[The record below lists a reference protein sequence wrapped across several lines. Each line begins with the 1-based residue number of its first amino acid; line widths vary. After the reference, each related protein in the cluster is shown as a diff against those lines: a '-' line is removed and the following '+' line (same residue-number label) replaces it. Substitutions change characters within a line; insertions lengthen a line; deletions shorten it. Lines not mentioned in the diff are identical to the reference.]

1 MVIRKLKYLIGPASG
16 TISHPPGRS
25 RIYIL
30 SRRTGAEWS
39 DSVVGEGARIHR
51 LERKGNSSVGWSEVD
66 PHACGLGSPGQVE
79 IRFRIVRLS
88 RHEIA

>member
-1 MVIRKLKYLIGPASG
+1 MEQSRTLLVEVGLFLSG
-16 TISHPPGRS
+16 
-25 RIYIL
+25 L
-30 SRRTGAEWS
+30 TGAEWS
-39 DSVVGEGARIHR
+39 DSVDGEGVSDPRTGQ
-51 LERKGNSSVGWSEVD
+51 KGNSSVGGSEVD

>member
-1 MVIRKLKYLIGPASG
+1 ME
-16 TISHPPGRS
+16 RS
-25 RIYIL
+25 RTLLVEVGFIFL
-30 SRRTGAEWS
+30 SRRTGAEMS
-39 DSVVGEGARIHR
+39 GSVVREGAPDPRTGK
-51 LERKGNSSVGWSEVD
+51 KGDCSVGGSEVD

>member
-1 MVIRKLKYLIGPASG
+1 VE
-16 TISHPPGRS
+16 RS
-25 RIYIL
+25 RTPLVVVGLFL

-39 DSVVGEGARIHR
+39 DSIVGGVCRIHR
-51 LERKGNSSVGWSEVD
+51 LERKGKSSVGGSKVD

-88 RHEIA
+88 RHVIA

>member
-1 MVIRKLKYLIGPASG
+1 M
-16 TISHPPGRS
+16 S
-25 RIYIL
+25 RC
-30 SRRTGAEWS
+30 TGVEWS
-39 DSVVGEGARIHR
+39 DSVVGEGVPDPQTGKK
-51 LERKGNSSVGWSEVD
+51 KGKSSVGGSEVD